1 MKNLYVMSAV
11 CVLCACQAATAKA
24 EGFALTQWSAR
35 GMALAGG
42 MVGRADDPSALAYNA
57 AGITRLSGT
66 RVMGGLAVVDPD
78 GVIDLNKVDGTQESI
93 GSGLHSVAAPHAY
106 ISRQINDRYWFGL
119 GMFSRFGLDNKFHD
133 EWSGRYDLTDVKLQT
148 YSIVPTLAVK
158 ASDALSF
165 SAGVE
170 IMYAGLTMGQQI
182 PVLQHS
188 GKKDD
193 IKMTVDGSSLGVGA
207 HFGVHLRLSDKLS
220 LGLAYKT
227 PVALNISGSADF
239 SRSDGNQLAD
249 QGQVPHA
256 IDTGTHS
263 KLRLPDSFSMGLAY
277 RPLDNLS
284 LEVGGVYTRWSAYD
298 SLDIVLDTDF
308 RSISKKKWRNGWNIN
323 ASVEYEPMDWLALR
337 AGVWYETPVVNEAN
351 ADFMVLSHGR
361 TGVSLGTGLQWENWR
376 VDVGYARIW
385 MRSLDYSRS
394 SGHSFLPSS
403 AVGDVVDGR
412 SRDLSSNIYSA
423 SVSYSF

>member
-1 MKNLYVMSAV
+1 MKNPYVMSAV
-11 CVLCACQAATAKA
+11 CILCACQAATAKA

-78 GVIDLNKVDGTQESI
+78 GVIDLNEVDGVHESI
-93 GSGLHSVAAPHAY
+93 SGSLRSVAAPYAY

-133 EWSGRYDLTDVKLQT
+133 EWSGRYDLTDIKLQT
-148 YSIVPTLAVK
+148 FSIVPTLAVK

-182 PVLQHS
+182 PVLQT
-188 GKKDD
+188 GGRKDD
-193 IKMTVDGSSLGVGA
+193 IKMSVDGSSFGVGA

-227 PVALNISGSADF
+227 PVALDVSGSADF
-239 SRSDGNQLAD
+239 SRSDSNLLAE

-256 IDTGTHS
+256 IDTGARA
-263 KLRLPDSFSMGLAY
+263 KLHLPDSFSMGLTY

-298 SLDIVLDTDF
+298 SLDIVFDTDF
-308 RSISKKKWRNGWNIN
+308 RSVSKKEWRNGWNIN
-323 ASVEYEPMDWLALR
+323 ASVEYEPKDWLALR

-394 SGHSFLPSS
+394 SGHSFRPSS